1 MVATKASVSKSCLYK
16 FSMYYLIFL
25 SSLTWIGVVTCL
37 SATRPEQKLY
47 IPEEDD
53 TKGFQPGDKIKVLKD
68 VKLWHV
74 NGFRDEGIS
83 AQGMEG
89 EVVNIW
95 LRSRKNLKEVTVNL
109 PLVVQ
114 FTEPT
119 SFKAHFDFDEVEKL
133 HWFFGLTL
141 YHIVSLF
148 QNLCSK
154 WLRYPSH
161 IIFRS
166 TLVRIRIWDSFS
178 HLLQIW

>member
-1 MVATKASVSKSCLYK
+1 MLIKTIFHVCLVLFQLRSCYSFVGQNYCVSNGGNK
-16 FSMYYLIFL
+16 
-25 SSLTWIGVVTCL
+25 GVVTCL

-133 HWFFGLTL
+133 H
-141 YHIVSLF
+141 
-148 QNLCSK
+148 
-154 WLRYPSH
+154 
-161 IIFRS
+161 
-166 TLVRIRIWDSFS
+166 
-178 HLLQIW
+178 